1 MICLDAVYLDR
12 EQAQLVALAASE
24 VIEHI
29 GARLQVSLKEL
40 AEQNGLPV

>member
-12 EQAQLVALAASE
+12 ERTQLVALAASE
-24 VIEHI
+24 VIGHV
-29 GARLQVSLKEL
+29 GARPQVSLKGL